1 MNFEEYASMLN
12 DYNELLES
20 IEEQQKDTISF
31 TEWLELEQ
39 RKQVVM
45 LHRDEIELEAR
56 KVGFYEKSTK

>member
-56 KVGFYEKSTK
+56 KAGFYEKSTK